1 MLTAVVRVSRGL
13 GVGIQGGAVCLR
25 QLLHL
30 LMNQIIYVDEIVEV
44 VMTTNTN
51 LRAVNLCE
59 VESKHTNIPKK
70 VCRAILSQ

>member
-51 LRAVNLCE
+51 LTAVNLWE